1 MKRFKKW
8 LRKKV
13 LGFLQIEI
21 TTSQIIVNTES
32 RFDNRVLNDVDIEEI
47 AEKLSKLARRNLQ
60 V

>member
-21 TTSQIIVNTES
+21 TTSQIIVK
-32 RFDNRVLNDVDIEEI
+32 NDVDIEEI
-47 AEKLSKLARRNLQ
+47 VEKLSKLARRNLQ